1 MSSNDLSPEAL
12 RRELRTKLIGQN
24 ILHYPK
30 TPSTMDAAKQAIRD
44 GAVEGTVVIADQQ
57 TFGRGRLGREWFS
70 SPKSS
75 ILLSIILYPK
85 LEYLP
90 RLTMAACL
98 AVVRSIEKLTGLE
111 PTIKWPNDVLI
122 DGKKVSGIL
131 IESDISGDSVKYA
144 IVGIALNVN
153 FDPTA
158 IPDISETATSL
169 KQVLGREVS
178 RKEVLVVLLGEFE
191 GLYNELRRGERIDR
205 EWHRRLDTLGKK
217 VSVRCG
223 DKIEDGVAQEVDG
236 DGNLILRRSDGS
248 VVIIAAGDVTLR
260 AHNY

>member
-1 MSSNDLSPEAL
+1 MSKNDLSPEAL
-12 RRELRTKLIGQN
+12 RRELKTKLIGHN

-30 TPSTMDAAKQAIRD
+30 TPSTMDAAKRAIRD

-57 TFGRGRLGREWFS
+57 TLGRGRLGREWFS

-158 IPDISETATSL
+158 IPEISETATSL

-191 GLYNELRRGERIDR
+191 GLYNALCCGEQIDR

-223 DKIEDGVAQEVDG
+223 EKIEEGVAEEVDG

-260 AHNY
+260 TQNY

>member
-1 MSSNDLSPEAL
+1 
-12 RRELRTKLIGQN
+12 
-24 ILHYPK
+24 
-30 TPSTMDAAKQAIRD
+30 MDAAKRAIRD
-44 GAVEGTVVIADQQ
+44 GAMEGTIVIADQQ
-57 TFGRGRLGREWFS
+57 TSGRGRLGREWFS

-98 AVVRSIEKLTGLE
+98 AVVRSIEKLTSLE
-111 PTIKWPNDVLI
+111 PSIKWPNDVLI

-144 IVGIALNVN
+144 IVGIALNIN
-153 FDPTA
+153 FDPAT
-158 IPDISETATSL
+158 IPEISETATSL

-178 RKEVLVVLLGEFE
+178 RKDVILILLGEFE
-191 GLYNELRRGERIDR
+191 DLYNALRRGEQINR
-205 EWHRRLDTLGKK
+205 EWHCRLDTLGKK
-217 VSVRCG
+217 VSVQCG
-223 DKIEDGVAQEVDG
+223 DKIEEGFAEEVDD
-236 DGNLILRRSDGS
+236 DGNLILRRSDDTT
-248 VVIIAAGDVTLR
+248 VIIAAGDVTLR